1 MDKARRQE
9 MIENAAEVE
18 RNREAIKILLDI
30 TRTLARQGLAL
41 RGSSEE
47 NETNSNFNQIVQLIS
62 RHVPTFKRWLDD
74 APKRPHAA
82 KYLSPRTQ
90 NEYIKLL
97 GEDVSYRVT
106 GEVNE
111 SAMWSVIADTTPD
124 VSHTDQLAVV
134 VRYVSSDS
142 NFPTERLVDIKNIN
156 DKKLV
161 MGKHKQ

>member
-1 MDKARRQE
+1 M
-9 MIENAAEVE
+9 
-18 RNREAIKILLDI
+18 
-30 TRTLARQGLAL
+30 
-41 RGSSEE
+41 
-47 NETNSNFNQIVQLIS
+47 
-62 RHVPTFKRWLDD
+62 
-74 APKRPHAA
+74 
-82 KYLSPRTQ
+82 
-90 NEYIKLL
+90 
-97 GEDVSYRVT
+97 SYRVT